1 MRTTPLP
8 SDLPTKI
15 KFDESFFEEE
25 ERCNFRVTRKRKEL
39 WAILLDLW
47 QEFDRVCRKY
57 NLTYYL
63 DGGTLLGAVRHK
75 GFIPWEDD
83 VDVMMTRRDFNTIKY
98 YCENFDNDNFTLAGG
113 ECGFYSSDFFAKFF
127 NKRHYCLE
135 ENKLLTHPWVDI
147 YVLTEVKRSELDAY
161 LKKLKIILAISSLSH
176 KKVKYDDW
184 YDSELKIWF
193 YHNFHQKEIGSKKFV
208 DKLLYNHLTKYQDSD
223 EADSYILLSPGIFS
237 MADKKTYS
245 KDLFKGYVNMEF
257 EGYTFQVPAGY
268 DEILKICYGEN
279 YLTEEPP
286 EKEQVFK
293 HSNHYLREGEAFVC
307 RERYVF

>member
-1 MRTTPLP
+1 M
-8 SDLPTKI
+8 DKIDGYTK
-15 KFDESFFEEE
+15 S
-25 ERCNFRVTRKRKEL
+25 
-39 WAILLDLW
+39 ILTETLLM
-47 QEFDRVCRKY
+47 FARFCRHV
-57 NLTYYL
+57 NVDFYL
-63 DGGTLLGAVRHK
+63 SHGTLLGAVKYK

-83 VDVMMTRRDFNTIKY
+83 VDVMMTRRDFERIKL
-98 YCENFDNDNFTLAGG
+98 YCERIGNPNFTVAGG

-127 NKRHYCLE
+127 NKKHYCLE

-161 LKKLKIILAISSLSH
+161 LKKLKIILALSTLSH

-193 YHNFHQKEIGSKKFV
+193 YHHFHQKEIGSKKFV

-245 KDLFKGYVNMEF
+245 KDLFKGWVNVEF
-257 EGYTFQVPAGY
+257 EGREFQAPTGY

-279 YLTEEPP
+279 YLTEDPP

-293 HSNHYLREGEAFVC
+293 HSNYYLREGEAFVC
-307 RERYVF
+307 REKDIF